1 MSLNNIIKS
10 KTFVIIGWIIVIELI
25 SAAIGFST
33 RFGMYPWY
41 LYLNKSSLTP
51 PGYVFSIVWPLLYCS
66 LAILGYLLYRKRKN
80 SGIDKLFKL
89 YWVQMI
95 LNWLWSPIFFNLHLT
110 GIALFILMLIVTIN
124 SYIIL
129 KLIKLNSRDWYI
141 ILPYFL
147 WILFATYL
155 NTVIIATN

>member
-10 KTFVIIGWIIVIELI
+10 KTFILIGWIAFFELI
-25 SAAIGFST
+25 SAAIGLST

-41 LYLNKSSLTP
+41 SNLNKSSLTP

-80 SGIDKLFKL
+80 SVIDKLFKL

-155 NTVIIATN
+155 NIVIIATN

>member
-10 KTFVIIGWIIVIELI
+10 KTFILIGWIAFFELI
-25 SAAIGFST
+25 SAAIGLST

-41 LYLNKSSLTP
+41 SNLNKSSLTP

-80 SGIDKLFKL
+80 SVIDKLFKL

-141 ILPYFL
+141 ILPYLL
-147 WILFATYL
+147 WVCFATYL
-155 NTVIIATN
+155 NIVIVATN

>member
-10 KTFVIIGWIIVIELI
+10 KTFVIIGWIIVFELI

-80 SGIDKLFKL
+80 SVIDKLFKL

-110 GIALFILMLIVTIN
+110 GIALFILMLIVTITI
-124 SYIIL
+124 YIIL
-129 KLIKLNSRDWYI
+129 KLIKLNSNYGYI
-141 ILPYFL
+141 ILPYLL
-147 WILFATYL
+147 WVCFATYL
-155 NTVIIATN
+155 NIVIVATN

>member
-10 KTFVIIGWIIVIELI
+10 KTFILIGWIAFFELI
-25 SAAIGFST
+25 SAAIGLST

-41 LYLNKSSLTP
+41 SNLNKSSLTP

-80 SGIDKLFKL
+80 SVIDKLFKL

-124 SYIIL
+124 SYII
-129 KLIKLNSRDWYI
+129 RG
-141 ILPYFL
+141 
-147 WILFATYL
+147 
-155 NTVIIATN
+155 

>member
-10 KTFVIIGWIIVIELI
+10 KTFVIIGWIIVFELI

-41 LYLNKSSLTP
+41 IDLKKSSLTP

-155 NTVIIATN
+155 NIVIIATN

>member
-1 MSLNNIIKS
+1 MLLKQAIKCLYS
-10 KTFVIIGWIIVIELI
+10 PVIGWIIVFEFI

-33 RFGMYPWY
+33 SSVMYPWY
-41 LYLNKSSLTP
+41 IDLKNSSLTP

-155 NTVIIATN
+155 NIVIIATN

>member
-1 MSLNNIIKS
+1 MLLKQAIKCLYS
-10 KTFVIIGWIIVIELI
+10 PVIGWIIVFELI

-33 RFGMYPWY
+33 SSGMYPWY
-41 LYLNKSSLTP
+41 IDLKKSSLTP

-124 SYIIL
+124 S
-129 KLIKLNSRDWYI
+129 WQ
-141 ILPYFL
+141 
-147 WILFATYL
+147 
-155 NTVIIATN
+155 VQ

>member
-10 KTFVIIGWIIVIELI
+10 KTFVIIGWIIVFELI

-41 LYLNKSSLTP
+41 LYLNKSSLAP

-95 LNWLWSPIFFNLHLT
+95 LNWLWSPVFFNLHLT

-129 KLIKLNSRDWYI
+129 KLIKVDS
-141 ILPYFL
+141 LPPEGGSSNFRL
-147 WILFATYL
+147 EAD
-155 NTVIIATN
+155 

>member
-1 MSLNNIIKS
+1 
-10 KTFVIIGWIIVIELI
+10 
-25 SAAIGFST
+25 
-33 RFGMYPWY
+33 
-41 LYLNKSSLTP
+41 
-51 PGYVFSIVWPLLYCS
+51 
-66 LAILGYLLYRKRKN
+66 
-80 SGIDKLFKL
+80 
-89 YWVQMI
+89 MI

-155 NTVIIATN
+155 NIVIIATN

>member
-10 KTFVIIGWIIVIELI
+10 KTFILIGWIAFFELI
-25 SAAIGFST
+25 SAAIGLST

-41 LYLNKSSLTP
+41 SNLNKSSFTP

-80 SGIDKLFKL
+80 SVIDKLFKL

-110 GIALFILMLIVTIN
+110 GIALFILMLIVTITI
-124 SYIIL
+124 YIIL
-129 KLIKLNSRDWYI
+129 KLIKLNSNYGYI
-141 ILPYFL
+141 ILPYLL
-147 WILFATYL
+147 WVCFATYL
-155 NTVIIATN
+155 NIVIVATN

>member
-10 KTFVIIGWIIVIELI
+10 KTFVIIGWIIVFELI

-33 RFGMYPWY
+33 SSGMYPWY
-41 LYLNKSSLTP
+41 IDLKKSSLTP

-155 NTVIIATN
+155 NIVIIATN

>member
-10 KTFVIIGWIIVIELI
+10 KTFILIGWIAFFELI

-129 KLIKLNSRDWYI
+129 KLIKLNCRD
-141 ILPYFL
+141 
-147 WILFATYL
+147 
-155 NTVIIATN
+155 

>member
-10 KTFVIIGWIIVIELI
+10 KTFVIIGWIIVFELI
-25 SAAIGFST
+25 SAAIGFRT

-41 LYLNKSSLTP
+41 LYLNKPSLTP

-155 NTVIIATN
+155 NIVIIATN

>member
-1 MSLNNIIKS
+1 MLLKQAIKCLYS
-10 KTFVIIGWIIVIELI
+10 PFIGWIIVFELI
-25 SAAIGFST
+25 GAAIGFST
-33 RFGMYPWY
+33 SSGMYPWY
-41 LYLNKSSLTP
+41 IDLKKSSLTP
-51 PGYVFSIVWPLLYCS
+51 PGYAFSIVWPLLYCS
-66 LAILGYLLYRKRKN
+66 LAILGYILYRKRKN

-124 SYIIL
+124 SYMIL

-155 NTVIIATN
+155 NIVIIATN

>member
-10 KTFVIIGWIIVIELI
+10 KTFILIGWIAFFELI
-25 SAAIGFST
+25 SAAIGLST

-41 LYLNKSSLTP
+41 SNLNKSSLTP

-80 SGIDKLFKL
+80 SGIDRLFKL

-155 NTVIIATN
+155 NIVIIATN

>member
-10 KTFVIIGWIIVIELI
+10 KTFILIGWIAFFELI
-25 SAAIGFST
+25 SAAIGLST

-41 LYLNKSSLTP
+41 SNLNKSSLTP

-80 SGIDKLFKL
+80 SVIDKLFKL

-110 GIALFILMLIVTIN
+110 GIALFILMLIVTITI
-124 SYIIL
+124 YIIL
-129 KLIKLNSRDWYI
+129 KLIKLNSNYGYI
-141 ILPYFL
+141 ILPYLL
-147 WILFATYL
+147 WVCFATYL
-155 NTVIIATN
+155 NIVIVATN

>member
-1 MSLNNIIKS
+1 MLLKQAIKCLYS
-10 KTFVIIGWIIVIELI
+10 PVIGWIIVFELI

-33 RFGMYPWY
+33 SSGMYPWY
-41 LYLNKSSLTP
+41 IDLKKSSLTP

-155 NTVIIATN
+155 NIVIIATN

>member
-1 MSLNNIIKS
+1 MLLKQAIKCLYS
-10 KTFVIIGWIIVIELI
+10 PVIGWIIVFELI

-33 RFGMYPWY
+33 SSGMYPWY
-41 LYLNKSSLTP
+41 IDLKKSSLTP

-147 WILFATYL
+147 WILFVTYL
-155 NTVIIATN
+155 NIVIIATN

>member
-10 KTFVIIGWIIVIELI
+10 KTFVIIGWIIVFELI

-33 RFGMYPWY
+33 SSGMYPWY
-41 LYLNKSSLTP
+41 IDLKKSSLTP

-66 LAILGYLLYRKRKN
+66 LAILGYRLYKTKN
-80 SGIDKLFKL
+80 NFIVYKLFKL
-89 YWVQMI
+89 YCLQMI

-155 NTVIIATN
+155 NIVIIATN

>member
-10 KTFVIIGWIIVIELI
+10 KTFVIIGWIIVFELI

-51 PGYVFSIVWPLLYCS
+51 PGYVFSIFWPLLYCS
-66 LAILGYLLYRKRKN
+66 LAILGYLLYRKRQN

-129 KLIKLNSRDWYI
+129 KLILLNSRDWYI

-155 NTVIIATN
+155 NIVIIATN

>member
-10 KTFVIIGWIIVIELI
+10 KTFILIGWIAFFELI

-155 NTVIIATN
+155 NIVIIATN

>member
-1 MSLNNIIKS
+1 MLLKQAIKCLYS
-10 KTFVIIGWIIVIELI
+10 PVIGWIIVFELI

-33 RFGMYPWY
+33 SSGMYPWY
-41 LYLNKSSLTP
+41 IDLKKSSLTP

-95 LNWLWSPIFFNLHLT
+95 LNWLWSTIFFNLHLT

-155 NTVIIATN
+155 NIVIIATN

>member
-10 KTFVIIGWIIVIELI
+10 KTFVIIGWIIVFELI
-25 SAAIGFST
+25 STAIGFST

-41 LYLNKSSLTP
+41 IDLKKSSLTP

-155 NTVIIATN
+155 NIVIIATN

>member
-10 KTFVIIGWIIVIELI
+10 KTFVIIGWIIVFELI

-155 NTVIIATN
+155 NIVIIATN